1 MLKEFGSDDYDNLD
15 VGMTKAEIIF
25 LIKKKKEFLKKC
37 SKENYISIRKLEP
50 DDVRGAEG
58 MHLETWAVVNST
70 NIVGENKIDCSG
82 TGSGR
87 PKRNIRSYQERYPDF
102 V

>member
-50 DDVRGAEG
+50 
-58 MHLETWAVVNST
+58 
-70 NIVGENKIDCSG
+70 
-82 TGSGR
+82 
-87 PKRNIRSYQERYPDF
+87 
-102 V
+102 